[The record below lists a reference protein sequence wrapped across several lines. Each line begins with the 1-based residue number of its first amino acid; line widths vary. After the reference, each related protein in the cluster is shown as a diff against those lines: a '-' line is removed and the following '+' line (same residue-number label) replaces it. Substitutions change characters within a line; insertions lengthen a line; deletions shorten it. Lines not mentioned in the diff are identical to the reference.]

1 MRILLTNNS
10 MDARAGTELYTYELA
25 VRLRRLGHN
34 PVVYS
39 PTVGQVGQALWQLG
53 IPVVA
58 ELSALQESPDIIHGH
73 HHLEAMT
80 ACLAFPNVP
89 AVYVCHGWL
98 PLAEQP
104 PTFPTIMT
112 YIGVGALTHERILT
126 SVKLEGR
133 PAVVVPSF
141 FDDEAF
147 DSKPDIAPVPH
158 KALIYNN
165 NLENDSPL
173 TQAILEACNARR
185 IAVASIGRGFGSVTF
200 EPGKVLREFDIVF
213 AVGRSALEAM
223 ASGCAV
229 IICDNS
235 GVAGL
240 ATSEG
245 LDGPGGLL
253 NLSARSRIRI
263 NSRAIGAEIDRYSPT
278 LVQRTSA
285 HVRSTRTLSRA
296 VAQFVSIYEEAIGRF
311 KSLEPCPPDRM
322 LADASHYLQSL
333 GPILKTAVTPSA
345 Q

>member
-10 MDARAGTELYTYELA
+10 MAERAGTELYTYELA

-39 PTVGQVGQALWQLG
+39 PTVGQVGQALWELG
-53 IPVVA
+53 IPVIA
-58 ELSALQESPDIIHGH
+58 ELSALQESPDLIHGH

-112 YIGVGALTHERILT
+112 YIGVGPLTHERIMT
-126 SVKLEGR
+126 SVKLDGR
-133 PAVVVPSF
+133 PAVIVPSF
-141 FDDEAF
+141 FDDETIEL
-147 DSKPDIAPVPH
+147 KPEIAAVPR

-165 NLENDSPL
+165 NLDDQHPL
-173 TQAILEACNARR
+173 TKAILEACNERR

-223 ASGCAV
+223 ASGCAAIV
-229 IICDNS
+229 CDSS

-240 ATSEG
+240 ATAEG
-245 LDGPGGLL
+245 LEGPGGLL
-253 NLSARSRIRI
+253 NLSARSRLRVS
-263 NSRAIGAEIDRYSPT
+263 SRAIGAEIDRYSPA
-278 LVQRTSA
+278 LIQRASE
-285 HVRSTRTLSRA
+285 HVRSTRPLSLA
-296 VAQFVSIYEEAIGRF
+296 VTKFVSIYQDAIARF
-311 KSLEPCPPDRM
+311 QEMQPCPPDQM
-322 LADASHYLQSL
+322 LADTSRYLRSLAPLLQSVVI
-333 GPILKTAVTPSA
+333 PP

>member
-10 MDARAGTELYTYELA
+10 MDARAGTELYTYELS

-39 PTVGQVGQALWQLG
+39 PTVGQVGQALWELG
-53 IPVVA
+53 IPVIA
-58 ELSALQESPDIIHGH
+58 ELGALQERPDIIHGH
-73 HHLEAMT
+73 HHLETMT
-80 ACLAFPNVP
+80 ACLAFPDVP

-112 YIGVGALTHERILT
+112 YIGVGSLTHERIMT
-126 SVKLEGR
+126 SVRLDGR
-133 PAVVVPSF
+133 PAVIVPSF
-141 FDDEAF
+141 FDDE
-147 DSKPDIAPVPH
+147 SIEIRSEIPSTPH
-158 KALIYNN
+158 TALIYNN

-173 TQAILEACNARR
+173 TQAILQACNERR
-185 IAVASIGRGFGSVTF
+185 IAVASVGRGFGSVTF

-229 IICDNS
+229 IICDSS

-240 ATSEG
+240 ATAEG
-245 LDGPGGLL
+245 LEGPGGLL

-263 NSRAIGAEIDRYSPT
+263 NSRAIGGEIDRYSPA
-278 LVQRTSA
+278 LVQRTTDHA
-285 HVRSTRTLSRA
+285 RSTRTLSLA
-296 VAQFVSIYEEAIGRF
+296 VTKFVSIYEDAIARF
-311 KSLEPCPPDRM
+311 KTTAPCPPERM
-322 LADASHYLQSL
+322 LADVSRYLESL
-333 GPILKTAVTPSA
+333 GPILKSVLPPSP